1 MNYIE
6 QAYKGRN
13 DLIYYFATLAL
24 VFVGWQ
30 IIGIIPLVAVAYYHA
45 GSYSEFMAAAGNVFA
60 TMGIDSNLYLFL
72 MILTFAFALLSLI
85 IGVKYIHKRSVTSL
99 VTARKKIDW
108 KRFFYAFGIWILISF
123 ISVGLDYLFEPE
135 TFVWN
140 FKPVPFLILLI
151 ISLLFLPVQ
160 TSFEELLFRGYL
172 MQGFGTLFKNAIYP
186 LIITSLIFGMLHGFN
201 PEVQKLGSIILIYYI
216 ATGLLFGIVTLM
228 DDGTELALGMHAA
241 NNVIA
246 AVLVTSDWMV
256 FQTDALWVDVSEP
269 SVGVETFFPVLVV
282 YPIVIWVFSKK
293 YNWNNWKSK
302 LLADIKKPVSE
313 EKDQF

>member
-1 MNYIE
+1 
-6 QAYKGRN
+6 
-13 DLIYYFATLAL
+13 
-24 VFVGWQ
+24 
-30 IIGIIPLVAVAYYHA
+30 
-45 GSYSEFMAAAGNVFA
+45 
-60 TMGIDSNLYLFL
+60 
-72 MILTFAFALLSLI
+72 
-85 IGVKYIHKRSVTSL
+85 
-99 VTARKKIDW
+99 
-108 KRFFYAFGIWILISF
+108 
-123 ISVGLDYLFEPE
+123 
-135 TFVWN
+135 
-140 FKPVPFLILLI
+140 
-151 ISLLFLPVQ
+151 LFLPVQ

>member
-45 GSYSEFMAAAGNVFA
+45 GSHSEFMAAAGNVFA

-123 ISVGLDYLFEPE
+123 ISVGIDYLFEPE

>member
-45 GSYSEFMAAAGNVFA
+45 GSHSEFMAAAGNVFA

-241 NNVIA
+241 NNIIA